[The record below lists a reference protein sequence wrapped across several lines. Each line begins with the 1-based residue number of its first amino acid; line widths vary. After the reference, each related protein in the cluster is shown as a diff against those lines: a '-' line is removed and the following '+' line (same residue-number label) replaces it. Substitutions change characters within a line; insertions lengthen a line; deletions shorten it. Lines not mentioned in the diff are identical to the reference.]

1 METIK
6 LNIKVQT
13 TILSVS
19 SLYIV
24 ITMKQSL
31 PSEVTEE
38 VTDFSDSFLLEQ

>member
-6 LNIKVQT
+6 LNVKVQT

-31 PSEVTEE
+31 PSEVIEE
-38 VTDFSDSFLLEQ
+38 VMDLSDSFQVEQ